1 MASVR
6 KSKRTETSAFGIGR
20 RESHDSSAF
29 YSRGMFASKQGGE
42 GNAGFYDR
50 GLYRFVSRPSE
61 LDQPPL
67 PYALDHAGDTDWCD
81 KVYCQSSE
89 HMDMIPDS
97 SVGLAFT
104 SPPYNVGKEYD
115 SDMSIQDYLGLIR
128 AVAAEVYRVLKP
140 GGRYVINVANLGRKP
155 YIPVHAWFY
164 DIHTD
169 VGFLPMGEVIWEKA
183 KAAGG
188 NCAWGSW
195 RSARSPRLRDI
206 HEYLL
211 VFAKESYSRLE
222 PGESEVGKDEFL
234 KSTLS
239 IWSIPPESAIRTG
252 HPAPFPIPLAERV
265 IRLYSF
271 VGDVVL
277 DPFVGSGTTCVA
289 SVRLDRHYVGFD
301 ISEEYCQDA
310 RTEIAEEIERSALG
324 EPTGDKKGR
333 VTAMARAKTE
343 TSELATGFG
352 ILGMADLLVLGDAE
366 REEKF
371 EGTLS
376 RVKYTRFASEYIN
389 EKNASVY
396 QKMYEVGRLLRA
408 HYAPFNGVETLQW
421 MGPQKQS
428 ASTSVPADLLVGNV
442 PISLKAGSSIVR
454 NASPYNLFVTV
465 PQGGP
470 GYDSSENWFLAQD
483 PTGYQ
488 SLYQVVLESGLE
500 HLPETVEEFERK
512 ATRNLRL
519 DVQKRIE
526 TLPEDSAQEFEKRYL
541 SMCREVAARSAQLF
555 NAHLRQSMNSNA
567 KRSVLDEIART
578 FFRMDSS
585 NYILAGVERGQE
597 FAVLVPS
604 LTLFGKEWKILDVLA
619 EPDLQREQSVVAFTV
634 LYESRSAKQSG
645 TAKFHAEVR
654 WSHGKFKQAPE
665 AKLYKDSRNWDVP
678 FIKSVW

>member
-1 MASVR
+1 
-6 KSKRTETSAFGIGR
+6 
-20 RESHDSSAF
+20 
-29 YSRGMFASKQGGE
+29 MFTSKQGGE
-42 GNAGFYDR
+42 GNPEFYDR
-50 GLYRFVSRPSE
+50 ELYRFVSRPSE

-67 PYALDHAGDTDWCD
+67 PYALDHAGEDDWRD
-81 KVYCQSSE
+81 QIYCQSSE
-89 HMDMIPDS
+89 QMDMIPDS

-115 SDMSIQDYLGLIR
+115 NDMSIQEYLELVR
-128 AVAAEVYRVLKP
+128 AVSAEVYRVLKP
-140 GGRYVINVANLGRKP
+140 GGRYVINIANLGRKP
-155 YIPVHAWFY
+155 YIPLHAWFY
-164 DIHTD
+164 DIHID

-183 KAAGG
+183 KGAGG

-195 RSARSPRLRDI
+195 RSAKSPRLRDI

-234 KSTLS
+234 DSTLS
-239 IWSIPPESAIRTG
+239 IWRIPPESAIRTG
-252 HPAPFPIPLAERV
+252 HPAPFPIPLAARV

-271 VGDVVL
+271 LGDVVL

-289 SVRLDRHYVGFD
+289 AVKLDRHYVGFD

-310 RTEIAEEIERSALG
+310 RAEIAEEVERKAFG

-343 TSELATGFG
+343 TSELATAFG
-352 ILGMADLLVLGDAE
+352 ILGITDPLVVGDAE
-366 REEKF
+366 REVKF
-371 EGTLS
+371 GGTLA
-376 RVKYTRFASEYIN
+376 RVKYTRFSN
-389 EKNASVY
+389 EFTSDKNAPMY
-396 QKMYEVGRLLRA
+396 QKMYQVGRLLRS
-408 HYAPFNGVETLQW
+408 HYAPFNDAGTLQW

-428 ASTSVPADLLVGNV
+428 VSTSVPPDLLVANV
-442 PISLKAGSSIVR
+442 PVSLKAGSSIVR
-454 NASPYNLFVTV
+454 NTSPYNLFVTV

-470 GYDSSENWFLAQD
+470 GYDSSENWFLSQD
-483 PTGYQ
+483 PRGYQ
-488 SLYQVVLESGLE
+488 SLYDVVFESGLQ
-500 HLPETVEEFERK
+500 HLPVTVEEFERK
-512 ATRNLRL
+512 STRNLRL
-519 DVQKRIE
+519 DVQKRIDI
-526 TLPEDSAQEFEKRYL
+526 LPQDSAQLFEQRYL
-541 SMCREVAARSAQLF
+541 SMCREVATRSAQLF
-555 NAHLRQSMNSNA
+555 NMHFKQSMASNA

-585 NYILAGVERGQE
+585 NYILAGVERGRE

-604 LTLFGKEWKILDVLA
+604 LTLFGREWRITDVLA

-634 LYESRSAKQSG
+634 LYENKSTRQSG
-645 TAKFHAEVR
+645 EAKFHAEVR

-678 FIKSVW
+678 FIKSIW